1 MAKTWMPYNTL
12 IHKHIMTTRA
22 EKIVDAAHR
31 VSDGGVPLGKLIRE
45 GKNPMISRVNYEYAA
60 ILRAAV
66 DYAAPD
72 DAVEPRNYLP
82 MAIECQRIRQEFL
95 TIANELENL

>member
-1 MAKTWMPYNTL
+1 
-12 IHKHIMTTRA
+12 MTTRA

-82 MAIECQRIRQEFL
+82 VAIECQRIRHELL
-95 TIANELENL
+95 TIANELETL

>member
-1 MAKTWMPYNTL
+1 
-12 IHKHIMTTRA
+12 MTTRA

>member
-1 MAKTWMPYNTL
+1 MPYNTL

-22 EKIVDAAHR
+22 QKIVDAAHR

-82 MAIECQRIRQEFL
+82 VAIECQRIRHELL
-95 TIANELENL
+95 TIANELETL